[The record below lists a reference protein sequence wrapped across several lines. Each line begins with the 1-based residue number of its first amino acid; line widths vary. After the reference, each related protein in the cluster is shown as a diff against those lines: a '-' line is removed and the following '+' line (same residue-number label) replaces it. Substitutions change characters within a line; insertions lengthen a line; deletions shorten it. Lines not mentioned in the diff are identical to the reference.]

1 MSEGDRAGE
10 TGGDAGGATERV
22 GGVCHALFVFD
33 IGFQIDLERAQA
45 RMADSTPYRVV
56 RLRRPSPSWFDYT
69 PAPIRV
75 RLETGS
81 VELGTVATEPT
92 VDLVVYDFGAA
103 LVSYRLVLPGT
114 LSALPGLGAALY
126 DNEAL
131 LRDATGHVRRM
142 MEVMGEAIERP
153 VLRDLVDDYQIYSIT
168 SWAEDA
174 DLASIVREHAQSL
187 ARTIEAE
194 AGELSPGQVERS
206 LEARLSYAPR
216 DLAIVGWS
224 GAILFDREPEDV
236 IAVLQHAN
244 VELLELRVLD
254 TELDDILDHADDT
267 LGDLADRRWWPAFRE
282 DRLLRRFA
290 TVQTDA
296 AVMFEGVNNA
306 IKLLGNQY
314 LARIYRMAA
323 GRLDLPAWQASV
335 QRKLAATESVY
346 QKMSDISAG
355 RRMETLEVIIIL
367 LIAIS
372 LVLPFLPIGWAH

>member
-1 MSEGDRAGE
+1 MSESDGTTAREGAPA
-10 TGGDAGGATERV
+10 DAL

-33 IGFQIDLERAQA
+33 IGFQIDLDRAQA
-45 RMADSTPYRVV
+45 RVADSAPYRVV
-56 RLRRPSPSWFDYT
+56 RLRRPSPAWFDYT

-75 RLETGS
+75 RLETGA
-81 VELGTVATEPT
+81 VDLGAAVTEPA

-103 LVSYRLVLPGT
+103 LVSYRLPLPPS
-114 LSALPGLGAALY
+114 LEDLPALGAALY
-126 DNEAL
+126 DNQAL
-131 LRDATGHVRRM
+131 LDDATAHVRRM
-142 MEVMGEAIERP
+142 MDVMGEAIERP
-153 VLRDLVDDYQIYSIT
+153 LLRGLVDDYQIFSVT
-168 SWAEDA
+168 SWAEGVEPA
-174 DLASIVREHAQSL
+174 AIVRDAAPLL

-194 AGELSPGQVERS
+194 TGALSEGQVRRS
-206 LEARLSYAPR
+206 LEASLSYAPQ
-216 DLAIVGWS
+216 DAAIIGWN
-224 GAILFDREPEDV
+224 GAVLFDREPEDV

-254 TELDDILDHADDT
+254 TELDDILDHADET
-267 LGDLADRRWWPAFRE
+267 LLDLARRRWWPAFRE

-323 GRLDLPAWQASV
+323 GRLDLSAWQASV

-372 LVLPFLPIGWAH
+372 LVLPFLPFVGGH